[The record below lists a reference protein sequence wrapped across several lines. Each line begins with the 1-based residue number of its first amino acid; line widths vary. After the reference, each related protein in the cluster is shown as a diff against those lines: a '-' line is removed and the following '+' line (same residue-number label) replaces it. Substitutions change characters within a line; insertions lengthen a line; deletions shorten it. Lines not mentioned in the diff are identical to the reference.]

1 MTFCLGYLT
10 HVTRLIR
17 GLNTIL
23 GVFLLIITI
32 TATPLLSQEVIKFK
46 DVLSE
51 INYSKLLEAEKTA
64 FEEPDRQRRA
74 EMLSD
79 LSVEAHVYNHQL
91 AKNLFV
97 IAIDS
102 IKALPNDSLL
112 AYTLVSASMPSIR
125 MGEFEEAHDL
135 ISEAMTYYEPQK
147 DSLGMASCFM
157 HYALIERSR
166 SRYYLSLIHI

>member
-10 HVTRLIR
+10 HMTRLIR
-17 GLNTIL
+17 GLNTML
-23 GVFLLIITI
+23 GVFLLIIAI

-79 LSVEAHVYNHQL
+79 FAYEAHIYNHQL
-91 AKNLFV
+91 SKNIFLRT
-97 IAIDS
+97 IDS
-102 IKALPNDSLL
+102 IQALPDDSLL
-112 AYTLVSASMPSIR
+112 AHTYSKASNPYIR
-125 MGEFEEAHDL
+125 MGEFDQA
-135 ISEAMTYYEPQK
+135 
-147 DSLGMASCFM
+147 
-157 HYALIERSR
+157 
-166 SRYYLSLIHI
+166 